1 MRPSKLKKSLF
12 TVGSVDNIGHNPSP
26 RTAKDSF
33 HGTMI
38 SHTKHLANDF
48 DGIDR
53 NKVLIKADP

>member
-1 MRPSKLKKSLF
+1 MCPSKLKKSLF

-33 HGTMI
+33 HGTVI
-38 SHTKHLANDF
+38 SHIEHLANDF

-53 NKVLIKADP
+53 NRVIIKANP